1 MNNSLFINKTYSR
14 NEIKGLIEGILFV
27 RGKPVTYKELIQ
39 ILEIN
44 KDDINK
50 LIEEMNNEYK
60 ENKHGFFI
68 INVAD
73 GLQLVSN
80 PHYKDELEELFGK
93 KNEFQIPKSALETL
107 AIIAYKQP
115 VTKEEIDGIRGVSST
130 RSINHLLSLKLIT
143 ISGTHKE
150 LNLPVYSTTERFLEV
165 FRLKDL
171 SDLPAINTIDFNAL
185 DDIEDEEEE
194 VEEKADEVENLI

>member
-1 MNNSLFINKTYSR
+1 MNNSLFLNKTYSR
-14 NEIKGLIEGILFV
+14 NELKGLLESILLV
-27 RGKPVTYKELIQ
+27 RGKPVSYKELIE
-39 ILEIN
+39 ILEIDKN
-44 KDDINK
+44 DINS
-50 LIEEMNNEYK
+50 LIEEMNKEYN
-60 ENKHGFFI
+60 ENKHGFYI

-73 GLQLVSN
+73 GLQLVTN
-80 PHYKDELEELFGK
+80 PHYKSELEELFGK

-115 VTKEEIDGIRGVSST
+115 ITKEEIDGIRGVSSS

-150 LNLPVYSTTERFLEV
+150 LNLPVYSTTDRFLEI

-171 SDLPAINTIDFNAL
+171 SDLPPINTIDFNSF
-185 DDIEDEEEE
+185 EEEFDE
-194 VEEKADEVENLI
+194 TPEE